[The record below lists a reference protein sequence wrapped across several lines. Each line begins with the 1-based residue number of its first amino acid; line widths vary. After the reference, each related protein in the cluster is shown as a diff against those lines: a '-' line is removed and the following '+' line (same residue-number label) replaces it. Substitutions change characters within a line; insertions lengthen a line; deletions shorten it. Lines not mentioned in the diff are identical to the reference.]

1 MLDGGLPLRRE
12 VEQVGRFEAHKLPS
26 GEVVY
31 FDPEPHRY
39 YTAISPSA
47 KSKGGFAFKRGSQMT
62 GVSTPTKCLD
72 TNVDPLLW
80 WAAKLDQTG
89 IADLATIELDAGGDL
104 EWLRE
109 QASIAAALREAGLTW
124 ADVRN
129 KAAERGTQIHKD
141 IFLALSQDERPPSLA
156 SLSDE
161 DRGYGQSALKWWRDR
176 KPVPILAEQVTAAT
190 DIALAGRPDLLC
202 TIDGARVLVD
212 AKTRE
217 RGAQRRSDHVQ
228 LRGYER
234 CNVACGYGPSDAQ
247 LVLILTPW
255 GDPIEVPCV
264 ADNLDFAAALN
275 AYRRG
280 TDLQKRMDEAWKLAT
295 A

>member
-1 MLDGGLPLRRE
+1 MKRE

-109 QASIAAALREAGLTW
+109 QASIAAALREAGLTGPTC
-124 ADVRN
+124 
-129 KAAERGTQIHKD
+129 GTRRRSEAPRSTRTSSSR
-141 IFLALSQDERPPSLA
+141 FRRRAPPVTCLALRRRPGL
-156 SLSDE
+156 
-161 DRGYGQSALKWWRDR
+161 R
-176 KPVPILAEQVTAAT
+176 PVGAEMVAQPK
-190 DIALAGRPDLLC
+190 AGPDP
-202 TIDGARVLVD
+202 
-212 AKTRE
+212 
-217 RGAQRRSDHVQ
+217 RRAGH
-228 LRGYER
+228 
-234 CNVACGYGPSDAQ
+234 
-247 LVLILTPW
+247 
-255 GDPIEVPCV
+255 
-264 ADNLDFAAALN
+264 
-275 AYRRG
+275 RRH
-280 TDLQKRMDEAWKLAT
+280 
-295 A
+295 